1 MIFAQL
7 FFNCSLQLVP
17 FALLYLYAF
26 YSRLRFSKQVTALVS
41 AAIETGT
48 GFVFALTV
56 TYIRARFPD
65 IYKNLYST
73 GLLFIGFLILC
84 LLGHFFT
91 VKAAWNKRLFIFL
104 FIMNEALLAAAIS
117 ASLHVQSRPAILML
131 NIAALFPLWLLLK
144 FYLLPMENELSE
156 ADSEYRQM
164 KSQVDLVN
172 KEYEK
177 IQKNI
182 EECRRMRHDLI
193 HHMCTLRGF
202 LIDGQTKKAEEY
214 LIQYAGNAR
223 QFEILHVCEYP
234 VVNIL
239 IGHYHSLAQKHHIH
253 FMPRINITRKLVIHN
268 SDISI
273 LLGNL
278 LQNAVEACSHMRD
291 NRPAIQ
297 LTMMCSGNMLVI
309 TVDNSF
315 DGTIKQQNHQYLST
329 KPGHTGI
336 GLKSVTDIAEKY
348 SGGTEFSHDG
358 NIFHASVMIR
368 CVSNS
373 SAHSSTLL

>member
-1 MIFAQL
+1 M
-7 FFNCSLQLVP
+7 P

-84 LLGHFFT
+84 LFGHFFT

-177 IQKNI
+177 IQENI

-291 NRPAIQ
+291 IRPAIQ